1 MRILK
6 FIGYLLA
13 ALVAVIASYVFIF
26 SGSFHTPT
34 GVLTPAPYVSPGGPI
49 LVFGG
54 TRATGLDIV
63 KLLRERG
70 EAVTVAVRSTS
81 NITELQAL
89 GVQTVTA
96 DVLNADEVTA
106 ALASGAYLAVISTI
120 GTSRGDQAK
129 RPDLVGNRNIIDAAK
144 AAGVRRF
151 VFITVI
157 GAGDSY
163 DSAPLPARQALK
175 EIIELKTQA
184 EDHLKA
190 SGLDYTII
198 RPGGLGTGKATG
210 KAFLAEDREAFSYI
224 SRKDL
229 AALTVTALGDANT
242 IGKIYAAYDPERRT
256 LWKGFND

>member
-6 FIGYLLA
+6 WIGYLLA
-13 ALVAVIASYVFIF
+13 ALVAVVASYVFVF

-34 GVLTPAPYVSPGGPI
+34 GALKPAPYVSPGGPV

-54 TRATGLDIV
+54 SRATGLDV
-63 KLLRERG
+63 VRALRERG
-70 EAVTVAVRSTS
+70 EAVTVAVRATS
-81 NITELQAL
+81 NTTELQAL

-96 DVLNADEVTA
+96 DVLNAEEVNA
-106 ALASGAYLAVISTI
+106 ALASGSYRAVISTI

-129 RPDLVGNRNIIDAAK
+129 RPDFIGNRNIIDAAK

-163 DSAPLPARQALK
+163 DSAPLPARKALK
-175 EIIELKTQA
+175 EVIELKTQA

-198 RPGGLGTGKATG
+198 RPGGLGTGRATG
-210 KAFLAEDREAFSYI
+210 QAFLTEDREAFSYI

-229 AALTVTALGDANT
+229 AALTVAALGDANT
-242 IGKIYAAYDPERRT
+242 IGKTYAAYDPARRT
-256 LWKGFND
+256 LWSGFND